1 MARSGITTSDGV
13 RPVSRSTLR
22 FRCARPTLDAG
33 LPRPR
38 HGAGAHDR
46 DAAWTSDVRVG
57 NIMLDALATIV
68 HMRRMQVQLT
78 EEQVDALTER
88 ARAAHQPIAAVVREA
103 VDALIAADQR
113 SMRHERAVA
122 AIGGFHSGL
131 GDLAERHDEYL
142 DGM

>member
-1 MARSGITTSDGV
+1 MIAMQRGRVTSASGKV
-13 RPVSRSTLR
+13 
-22 FRCARPTLDAG
+22 
-33 LPRPR
+33 
-38 HGAGAHDR
+38 
-46 DAAWTSDVRVG
+46 
-57 NIMLDALATIV
+57 MLDALATIV

-88 ARAAHQPIAAVVREA
+88 ARAAHRPIAAVVREA